1 MATNKDIS
9 MNEHFE
15 KQTNSPSL
23 RPMRLEDVPAVY
35 AIEIIAQV
43 VPWSEGI
50 FRDCLQA
57 GYSGWVVERGQGQG
71 IEGYILYY
79 VRVGECHIL
88 NVCVKPTVQNTGHGT
103 LLMRQALERAK
114 EQGADV
120 VFLEVRPSNH
130 PAIHIYRKLGFN
142 EVGIRKDYYSSPDG
156 GREDA
161 LVFALQL

>member
-1 MATNKDIS
+1 MRA
-9 MNEHFE
+9 HFE
-15 KQTNSPSL
+15 KNLDKPSL
-23 RPMRLEDVPAVY
+23 RPMELEDVPAVY
-35 AIEIIAQV
+35 AIETAAQV

-57 GYSGWVVERGQGQG
+57 GYSGWVAEHDQG

-79 VRVGECHIL
+79 IRVGECHIL
-88 NVCVKPTVQNTGHGT
+88 NVCVKPSAQNQGRAT
-103 LLMRQALERAK
+103 LLMRHALRQASQ
-114 EQGADV
+114 QGAEV
-120 VFLEVRPSNH
+120 VFLEVRPSNQ